1 MAGVV
6 ALTVIIMV
14 AFTIGKTVGDFW
26 RNVGYAKRSGLPYI
40 VGPFYIIGYQWVF
53 LAAILRPVLHRIP
66 PVRSSGWFSLLD
78 RNVSWT
84 SPRVAEHRYGD
95 TYLVVTPF
103 IIYLRTSNAELVSQ
117 ITTRKT
123 DFLKPVRSYKI
134 VDLFGKSILTQEGAE
149 WKRHR
154 KIVGPSFSERSNRL
168 VFEESVRQAEGMME
182 LWAGKGGN
190 TGAVMKLSD
199 TAEDAATLSLHVI
212 SAAGFGVPQ
221 FWENQRPKDGEGL
234 PGFSTEELTNGHQL
248 SFKVGLTEL
257 LNNLVWFVL
266 VPPWML
272 KVSPFKF
279 HRRAYQAFLECSTYF
294 RELLEIKK
302 KQICLGEIDKGA
314 MDLLG
319 PMIKANYEENQTDLF
334 VGATLT
340 REEILG
346 NSFIFLFAG
355 HETTANNI
363 HFSILLLAMH
373 LPTQRR
379 MQVDI
384 DSILGSKSS
393 SAFSYQHDMPRLYN
407 SMVGAV
413 LTEELRLIPAILNIP
428 KVISGE
434 QNVSVDGKQ
443 VWLPDQVFMHI
454 NVVGTNRNPRYW
466 PEDPDAFKPERW
478 LPHGQRAAAEVC
490 TTASPE
496 NEADGLESTTF
507 ITSTATSLL
516 KPPKGAFMTFSDGGR
531 ACPGRRFAQVEST
544 AVVSTI
550 FRKYSVEL
558 DVSEWASDEQVAE
571 MGREARK
578 AVYRLAV
585 RRAEGILRRCEQVL
599 TLRMARGDEVP
610 VRFVERGRE
619 RFGECF

>member
-6 ALTVIIMV
+6 ALTVIVLM
-14 AFTIGKTVGDFW
+14 AFTIGKTAGDLW

-66 PVRSSGWFSLLD
+66 PVRNSGWFSLLD
-78 RNVSWT
+78 RNVFWT

-168 VFEESVRQAEGMME
+168 VFEESVRQAEGMMK

-190 TGAVMKLSD
+190 TGAVMKLSGM
-199 TAEDAATLSLHVI
+199 AEVAATLSLHVI

-221 FWENQRPKDGEGL
+221 FWENERPTDGEGL
-234 PGFSTEELTNGHQL
+234 PGFNL
-248 SFKVGLTEL
+248 S
-257 LNNLVWFVL
+257 
-266 VPPWML
+266 
-272 KVSPFKF
+272 
-279 HRRAYQAFLECSTYF
+279 R
-294 RELLEIKK
+294 
-302 KQICLGEIDKGA
+302 EIDKGA

-319 PMIKANYEENQTDLF
+319 PMIKANYEENQTDPF

-363 HFSILLLAMH
+363 QFSILLLAMH

-379 MQVDI
+379 MQADI

-428 KVISGE
+428 KVTRGE
-434 QNVSVDGKQ
+434 QTVSVDGKQ

-478 LPHGQRAAAEVC
+478 LPHGQTAAAEVC

-496 NEADGLESTTF
+496 NEADGLESTAF

-516 KPPKGAFMTFSDGGR
+516 KPLKGAFMTFSDGAR

-558 DVSEWASDEQVAE
+558 DVSEWASDEQIAK
-571 MGREARK
+571 MGREGRK

-585 RRAEGILRRCEQVL
+585 RRAEGILRRCEQAL

-610 VRFVERGRE
+610 VRNKRFRRFILSYRMDHRMDQDGR
-619 RFGECF
+619 F